1 MSVKCSSVQPFSV
14 SQLCRA
20 LSARSWAWVRC
31 AIPPSN
37 SAPTLCSR
45 HPVSNRCQRSAISPT
60 RIWHV
65 GDGSRASRKRQR
77 IHDSI
82 GDSANTSARGISHLS
97 RMTSRSPACSIDAA
111 ASSSRLHVRL
121 ARARSKIARPSI
133 GAVRRTTSQAVRAGG
148 VHQIPLTSTASSV
161 PRTEGWTCSPGLLR
175 LSTSGGPRKCRRSSA
190 WISKPQSAAALV

>member
-77 IHDSI
+77 IRDSI
-82 GDSANTSARGISHLS
+82 GDSANASARGISHLS

-111 ASSSRLHVRL
+111 ASSSRCTSDWPERDPRSPDRRSVLSVAQHRRPYVPVACTRFRR
-121 ARARSKIARPSI
+121 RARR
-133 GAVRRTTSQAVRAGG
+133 
-148 VHQIPLTSTASSV
+148 
-161 PRTEGWTCSPGLLR
+161 R
-175 LSTSGGPRKCRRSSA
+175 LSPEPRVVWNLRVDVDPTPRGSPPYA
-190 WISKPQSAAALV
+190 VA